1 MKGCWVES
9 KGEIS
14 KRFVTNSVKYYR
26 SSNWKANCNRLGYI
40 CTLCSCYLESE
51 YLVSLLMQIWPRLL
65 IMVVSIFI
73 LACQVERPPLV
84 IEVTGDDYY
93 WHLRYPGPDG
103 VLHTEDDIRTVGDLH
118 LPAGKTAEI
127 KLTSADYL
135 YLFALPE
142 LELSQVA
149 VPDLSFSLVLKVDN
163 ERTYR
168 LEGDQMCGFSHD
180 SLMGSVFVQ
189 SKQEFEDWMQHTASL
204 Q

>member
-1 MKGCWVES
+1 
-9 KGEIS
+9 
-14 KRFVTNSVKYYR
+14 
-26 SSNWKANCNRLGYI
+26 
-40 CTLCSCYLESE
+40 
-51 YLVSLLMQIWPRLL
+51 MQIWPRLL
-65 IMVVSIFI
+65 ILVVSIFI
-73 LACQVERPPLV
+73 LACQAERPPLV
-84 IEVTGDDYY
+84 IEVIGDDYY

-103 VLHTEDDIRTVGDLH
+103 VLHTEDDIRTVSDLH
-118 LPAGKTAEI
+118 LPAGETAEI

-163 ERTYR
+163 ERIYR

-189 SKQEFEDWMQHTASL
+189 SKREFEDWMQQTALLNKEMKRNSHN
-204 Q
+204 